1 MKTAVSSRTKTK
13 LFIDIVI
20 FAGFL
25 VAWDPNSTGIAVHE
39 WLTIGGIAALVVH
52 LLLSWNWIVE
62 IGVRFFG
69 VLPPRTRFSYILNLL
84 LFVDM
89 TLIMFTGIMISRAV
103 MPFLHIPVQHNPLW
117 RGMHD
122 ATANIFCAVAGRAPR
137 AALGLDRT
145 HQQALSN
152 RADRCTAGQRPT
164 TGAAPGSQ
172 AMKLMARVFAIL
184 VAALSVVGVALAL
197 ATALGVG
204 RAVLM
209 WKRAP
214 RVREMPGLSPKVP

>member
-52 LLLSWNWIVE
+52 LLLSWSWIVE

-122 ATANIFCAVAGRAPR
+122 ATANIFVLLLGVHLALHWAWIARTSKRYLIEPI
-137 AALGLDRT
+137 AALLGNARL
-145 HQQALSN
+145 QV
-152 RADRCTAGQRPT
+152 QR
-164 TGAAPGSQ
+164 
-172 AMKLMARVFAIL
+172 
-184 VAALSVVGVALAL
+184 
-197 ATALGVG
+197 
-204 RAVLM
+204 
-209 WKRAP
+209 
-214 RVREMPGLSPKVP
+214 REAKP